1 MERKERQGMIF
12 TTLFI
17 TGIVVSNVIAAK
29 VVKFGV
35 FLFPASIISYT
46 FTFIIANMVSDVID
60 KERSK
65 FLVWMGFLAQAAA
78 SGLILL
84 GLFMPAAS
92 VERGEAYRIILG
104 MNWRFTLASLAAYGT
119 SQFMNYYIFNSKRF
133 NSAVVANLVSVLVAQ
148 FFDTVVF
155 TLVAFLGVY
164 NQLISMVLS
173 QYVIKIIIVLVT
185 NPVFML
191 TKKMKG

>member
-1 MERKERQGMIF
+1 VERKERQGMIF

-46 FTFIIANMVSDVID
+46 FTFIIANMVSDVIG

-65 FLVWMGFLAQAAA
+65 FLVWMGFLAQATA

-92 VERGEAYRIILG
+92 VDRGEAYRIILG

-133 NSAVVANLVSVLVAQ
+133 KSAAVANLVSVLVAQ

-173 QYVIKIIIVLVT
+173 QYVIKIIIVLVA